1 MSKRSAPPT
10 ARVGLVGAG
19 QLARMSHQAAIGLGV
34 QVVALGSAADSAA
47 GAAGAR
53 LIEGSGHDA
62 GDLRALAEAVDVVS
76 YEIEHVDLDALE
88 ALAQEGVVVRPHPR
102 VMRLAADK
110 AHARAE
116 FVRLGFPVPDHT
128 LVDDAQQLA
137 AAGDTLGW
145 PLVLK
150 TPTGGYDGRGVW
162 VCDDLAEA
170 TGVLEQVGRT
180 MLAERLVAI
189 DREIAVIVARRPGGQ
204 VATFPVL
211 RTYQEDGIC
220 REVVAAAGDA
230 EPAAVALAERLAE
243 AVGLEGLMA
252 VELFDEGGEL
262 LICELALRP
271 HNTGH
276 LSIDGCVTSQ
286 FEQHLRAVLDWP
298 LGDPALV
305 APAAAM
311 VNVLGPAD
319 GGDPARGLPDAL
331 AVPGAHVHL
340 YGKAP
345 AAGRKLGHVNATG
358 PDPDTALATAR
369 AAAEALA

>member
-1 MSKRSAPPT
+1 MPGPSASPT

-19 QLARMSHQAAIGLGV
+19 QLARMAHQAAIPLGV
-34 QVVALGSAADSAA
+34 EIVALGGREDSAA
-47 GAAGAR
+47 AAAGAR

-62 GDLRALAEAVDVVS
+62 EDLRALADAVDVVS
-76 YEIEHVDLDALE
+76 YEIEHVDLDALDVLV
-88 ALAQEGVVVRPHPR
+88 AEGVTVRPAPR

-110 AHARAE
+110 AHARSE
-116 FVRLGFPVPDHT
+116 LVRLGFPVPDHQ
-128 LVDDAQQLA
+128 LVTTPQELDDAGA
-137 AAGDTLGW
+137 RLGW

-162 VCDDLAEA
+162 VCEDAPAAGE
-170 TGVLEQVGRT
+170 VLRAVGRT
-180 MLAERLVAI
+180 LLAERLVAI
-189 DREIAVIVARRPGGQ
+189 DREIAVIVARRPGGEI
-204 VATFPVL
+204 ATFPVL
-211 RTYQEDGIC
+211 RTFQEDGIC
-220 REVVAAAGDA
+220 REVVAATSDA
-230 EPAAVALAERLAE
+230 EPEAKALAERLAE

-252 VELFDEGGEL
+252 VELFVEGEAL

-276 LSIDGCVTSQ
+276 LSIDGCATSQ

-298 LGDPALV
+298 LGDPSLL

-311 VNVLGPAD
+311 VNVLGPDD
-319 GGDPARGLPDAL
+319 GGDPARGLVAAL

-345 AAGRKLGHVNATG
+345 AAGRKLGHVNAIG
-358 PDPDTALATAR
+358 PDPETALRTAR
-369 AAAEALA
+369 AGAEALR

>member
-1 MSKRSAPPT
+1 MSHPT

-19 QLARMSHQAAIGLGV
+19 QLARMAHQAAIPLGV
-34 QVVALGSAADSAA
+34 EIVALGGREDSAA

-62 GDLRALAEAVDVVS
+62 QDLRALAEAVDVVS
-76 YEIEHVDLDALE
+76 YEIEHVDLDALA
-88 ALAQEGVVVRPHPR
+88 ALVDVGVVVRPHPS

-110 AHARAE
+110 AHARQE
-116 FVRLGFPVPDHT
+116 FARLGFPQPDHA
-128 LVDDAQQLA
+128 LVATPQEVD
-137 AAGDTLGW
+137 AAGAELGW

-162 VCDDLAEA
+162 ICDDGEA
-170 TGVLEQVGRT
+170 AHEVLRTVGRT
-180 MLAERLVAI
+180 LLAERRVAI
-189 DREIAVIVARRPGGQ
+189 DQELAVIVARSPSGE
-204 VATFPVL
+204 VATFPLL
-211 RTYQEDGIC
+211 RTFQEDGIC
-220 REVVAAAGDA
+220 REVVADGADDGAQ
-230 EPAAVALAERLAE
+230 AVALAVRLAE

-252 VELFDEGGEL
+252 VELFAEGGDL
-262 LICELALRP
+262 FINELALRP

-311 VNVLGPAD
+311 VNVLGPDD
-319 GGDPARGLPDAL
+319 GGDPARGMREAL

-345 AAGRKLGHVNATG
+345 AAGRKLGHVNAIG
-358 PDPDTALATAR
+358 PDPETALRIAR
-369 AAAEALA
+369 KAAEALR

>member
-1 MSKRSAPPT
+1 MSATTAPTT

-19 QLARMSHQAAIGLGV
+19 QLARMSHQAAISLGV
-34 QVVALGSAADSAA
+34 EIVALGGREDSAA
-47 GAAGAR
+47 AAAGAR
-53 LIEGSGHDA
+53 LLEGSGHDA
-62 GDLRALAEAVDVVS
+62 ADLRALGEAVDVIS
-76 YEIEHVDLDALE
+76 YEIEHVDLDALT
-88 ALAQEGVVVRPHPR
+88 ALADEGVVVRPHPR

-116 FVRLGFPVPDHT
+116 FVRLGFPVAEHASVSTPQE
-128 LVDDAQQLA
+128 LQDAGA
-137 AAGDTLGW
+137 ALGW

-162 VCDDLAEA
+162 VCDDQAAAL
-170 TGVLEQVGRT
+170 GVLESVGRT
-180 MLAERLVAI
+180 LLAERLVAI
-189 DREIAVIVARRPGGQ
+189 DREIAVIVARSPGGEI
-204 VATFPVL
+204 ATFPVL
-211 RTYQEDGIC
+211 RTFQEDGIC
-220 REVVAAAGDA
+220 REVVASAADE
-230 EPAAVALAERLAE
+230 EPEAVALAERLAE
-243 AVGLEGLMA
+243 VVGLEGLMA
-252 VELFDEGGEL
+252 VELFVEGDDL

-298 LGDPALV
+298 LGDPSLV

-319 GGDPARGLPDAL
+319 GGDPARGMQGAL

-345 AAGRKLGHVNATG
+345 AAGRKLGHVNAMG
-358 PDPDTALATAR
+358 PDPESALRTAR
-369 AAAEALA
+369 AGAQALR